1 MENNKIEINLSEEE
15 EEEEEEKVEIIIE
28 DLCTPIKS
36 NTKIE

>member
-1 MENNKIEINLSEEE
+1 MGNNKIEINLS

-28 DLCTPIKS
+28 DLCPPIKS